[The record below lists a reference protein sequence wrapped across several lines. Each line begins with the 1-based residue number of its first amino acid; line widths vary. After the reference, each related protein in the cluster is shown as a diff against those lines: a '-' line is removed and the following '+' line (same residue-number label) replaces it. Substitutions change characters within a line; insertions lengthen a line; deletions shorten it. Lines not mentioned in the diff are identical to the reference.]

1 MAFIESSTGFKA
13 NHISASS
20 MTVNSLSGSLVSS
33 ASFGS
38 VEIAGFSG
46 QTNLLDFSASINTV
60 SGSVSTR
67 LSSLES
73 GTTTKTLISGSEQ
86 IADEISGS
94 FAVASASFAATT
106 TTNVSNI
113 ATNTGNISTNA
124 GNITTLQGRNV
135 NTGTGLSG
143 GGDLSGD
150 RTLAVDFTDATLKSN
165 ISGAFAQASGGL
177 SSRIA
182 VMEGDAANAQGL
194 STTNSPTFAGMTV
207 KGDLTAENIIV
218 SSSIVHFTQSFSSGS
233 TVFGDTNDDT
243 HAFTGSLQLTGSG
256 VLLDI
261 TNTGGSNAPFTIN
274 GNTNKVANLNADL
287 LDGTSLDGI
296 PAYVATNLAANAVSG
311 DKISGG
317 TIDST
322 TITKLAIGDLS
333 IGSVNDNELHARQL
347 HNVNTISGS
356 SGASASLDYIEASAT
371 GNIAGNLV
379 QTINVT
385 FSGNNFLFNGD
396 AKPNFTILPGYTYRF
411 NQEDGTNASHL
422 IGFKNAGADY
432 TTGVRNVG
440 TPGSA
445 TAGKA
450 QSVYTELIVT
460 SATPGLLTYYDKTEG
475 DDASGAKLVKEGAAG
490 GASLISGSLI
500 STGSFG
506 RLEMASGTFLSGSH
520 MTLEG
525 NVSSSIESTG
535 SFGTMQIEGFA
546 EENRNLTFFSS
557 SIAQRVQS
565 AVAGGV
571 NTVTGGTGLTDSG
584 TNDKTLAID
593 FTDAT
598 FKATISGS
606 WQNTLSSS
614 NATVVGGGVSG
625 SAASTFNVGVGGVQ
639 IANHLKDNQ
648 KTHVGVVDSG
658 NYYAISGSA
667 VSTGSFGKL
676 ETVAGAVLEDG
687 ISGSLSSTGSFGHV
701 RVATSLSASAGTS
714 ASFDNVGIK
723 GFSAAEVDRVSTN
736 HGSGLL
742 AFSASVA
749 QRLADEA
756 DDIEGQFTVVGN
768 EIQAVKSTRI
778 SGSLVVSASHATS
791 ASLTVQGQG
800 ENVFNVDGTAGR
812 LFTISDTMSGSLFS
826 VADFS
831 GLAALEVFD
840 NDKITLGLNTNPIV
854 VETNITNNSAQI
866 SGSLQSTAS
875 FGHIVAADKAVLKDV
890 DLSGNLVPTTDVA
903 TDLGSA
909 TKRFA
914 NLFVGDLLLSNK
926 TRINPETQNIGNSI
940 DGTWGDYQLQEGQDD
955 LFIENKRTGKTF
967 KFVLQ
972 EINPEEL

>member
-1 MAFIESSTGFKA
+1 MCIRDR
-13 NHISASS
+13 I
-20 MTVNSLSGSLVSS
+20 
-33 ASFGS
+33 
-38 VEIAGFSG
+38 EIAGFSG

-60 SGSVSTR
+60 SGSVSSR

-73 GTTTKTLISGSEQ
+73 GTTTKTLVSSSAQ
-86 IADEISGS
+86 IADDISGS
-94 FAVASASFAATT
+94 FAAASASFAATT

-124 GNITTLQGRNV
+124 GNITTLQGRNIS
-135 NTGTGLSG
+135 TGTGLSG
-143 GGDLSGD
+143 GGDLSSD
-150 RTLAVDFTDATLKSN
+150 RTLAIDFTDSTLQSN
-165 ISGAFAQASGGL
+165 ISGAFSQASGGL
-177 SSRIA
+177 AGRLQVI
-182 VMEGDAANAQGL
+182 EGDAANAQGL
-194 STTNSPTFAGMTV
+194 ATTNSPTFAGMTI

-233 TVFGDTNDDT
+233 TAFGDTLDDT
-243 HAFTGSLQLTGSG
+243 HNFTGSLNISGSG
-256 VLLDI
+256 TQIDI
-261 TNTGGSNAPFTIN
+261 ANNGVAPFNIN
-274 GNTNKVANLNADL
+274 GNTTKVANLNADL
-287 LDGTSLDGI
+287 LDDTSLEGI
-296 PAYVATNLAANAVSG
+296 PAYVASNLAANAVSG

-356 SGASASLDYIEASAT
+356 SGASASIDYIEASAT

-411 NQEDGTNASHL
+411 NQEDTSNASHL
-422 IGFKNAGADY
+422 IGFKNAGSDY

-475 DDASGAKLVKEGAAG
+475 DDDSGAKLVKEGAAG
-490 GASLISGSLI
+490 GATLISGSVA

-506 RLEMASGTFLSGSH
+506 RLEMAGGTFLSGSH
-520 MTLEG
+520 MTLAG
-525 NVSSSIESTG
+525 NISSSLVSTG
-535 SFGTMQIEGFA
+535 SFGTMQIAGFA
-546 EENRNLTFFSS
+546 EENKNLTFFSS
-557 SIAQRVQS
+557 SIAARVQS

-584 TNDKTLAID
+584 TNDKTLNID
-593 FTDAT
+593 FSDAT
-598 FKATISGS
+598 FKAAISGS
-606 WQNTLSSS
+606 FRGELSSS
-614 NATVVGGGVSG
+614 NFAFVGGGVSSSRAG
-625 SAASTFNVGVGGVQ
+625 SGSFGNVVVAEGDV
-639 IANHLKDNQ
+639 
-648 KTHVGVVDSG
+648 HVGHKNTAG
-658 NYYAISGSA
+658 NIFAISGSA
-667 VSTGSFGKL
+667 VSTASFGKL
-676 ETVAGAVLEDG
+676 VTVEGASLGNGV
-687 ISGSLSSTGSFGHV
+687 SGSLSSTGSFGHV
-701 RVATSLSASAGTS
+701 RIATSLSASAGTS
-714 ASFDNVGIK
+714 ASFDNVLVK
-723 GFSAAEVDRVSTN
+723 GFSSNETHTEDGVTSTY
-736 HGSGLL
+736 GAGLL

-756 DDIEGQFTVVGN
+756 DDIEGQFTVVGTD
-768 EIQAVKSTRI
+768 IQAVKDTRI
-778 SGSLVVSASHATS
+778 SGSLVVSASNATS
-791 ASLTVQGQG
+791 ASLTVKGQG

-840 NDKITLGLNTNPIV
+840 NDRITLGLNTNPIV

-875 FGHIVAADKAVLKDV
+875 FGHIVAANKAVLKDV

-926 TRINPETQNIGNSI
+926 TRINPDTEKIGNSI
-940 DGTWGDYQLQEGQDD
+940 DGTWGDYQLQEGKDD

-972 EINPEEL
+972 EVKTEEL

>member
-1 MAFIESSTGFKA
+1 
-13 NHISASS
+13 

-46 QTNLLDFSASINTV
+46 KTNLLDFSASISTV
-60 SGSVSTR
+60 SGSVSSR

-86 IADEISGS
+86 IAAEISGA
-94 FAVASASFAATT
+94 FGAASASFASTT
-106 TTNVSNI
+106 TTNTANI
-113 ATNTGNISTNA
+113 ATNTGNISTNS
-124 GNITTLQGRNV
+124 GNITTLQGRNIA
-135 NTGTGLSG
+135 TGTGLSG
-143 GGDLSGD
+143 GGTLGAD
-150 RTLAVDFTDATLKSN
+150 RTIAVDFTDSTLKSN
-165 ISGAFAQASGGL
+165 ISGAFSEASGGL
-177 SSRIA
+177 AARIQTI
-182 VMEGDAANAQGL
+182 EGSDITNAQALG
-194 STTNSPTFAGMTV
+194 TTDSPTFAGMTV
-207 KGDLTAENIIV
+207 QGDLTAENLIV

-233 TVFGDTNDDT
+233 TGFGDTLDDN
-243 HAFTGSLQLTGSG
+243 HNFTGSLNISGSG
-256 VLLDI
+256 VQLSI
-261 TNTGGSNAPFTIN
+261 ANNGSAPFTVN
-274 GNTNKVANLNADL
+274 GNTTKVANLNADL
-287 LDGTSLDGI
+287 LDDTTLDAI
-296 PAYVATNLAANAVSG
+296 PAYVASNLAANALSG

-333 IGSVNDNELHARQL
+333 LPSNDNELHVRKL
-347 HNVNTISGS
+347 DKVETISGS
-356 SGASASLDYIEASAT
+356 VGASASLSYIESSADST
-371 GNIAGNLV
+371 LAGNLV
-379 QTINVT
+379 HSINVT
-385 FSGNNFLFNGD
+385 FSGNAFSFNGD
-396 AKPNFTILPGYTYRF
+396 AKPNFQIQPGYRYRF
-411 NQEDGTNASHL
+411 VQDDSSNASHVL
-422 IGFKNAGADY
+422 GFKNAGVDY
-432 TTGVRNVG
+432 TTGVRTVG
-440 TPGSA
+440 TAG
-445 TAGKA
+445 TAVSGKTQTA
-450 QSVYTELIVT
+450 YVELTVT
-460 SATPGLLTYYDKTEG
+460 AATPGVLTYYDKTEG
-475 DDASGAKLVKEGAAG
+475 DDASGAKLVKEGMAG
-490 GASLISGSLI
+490 GATLISGSVA

-506 RLEMASGTFLSGSH
+506 VIETAQGASSNHTLRVSGSH
-520 MTLEG
+520 IKGGSAT
-525 NVSSSIESTG
+525 TA
-535 SFGTMQIEGFA
+535 SFGVVELDGFA
-546 EENRNLTFFSS
+546 SSQKNIVDFSAS
-557 SIAQRVQS
+557 MAS
-565 AVAGGV
+565 AVTGIGSTNITSITSDDATISVTTNGAERKLDV
-571 NTVTGGTGLTDSG
+571 NFG
-584 TNDKTLAID
+584 
-593 FTDAT
+593 DAT
-598 FKATISGS
+598 FSETISGS
-606 WQNTLSSS
+606 FRGELSSS
-614 NATVVGGGVSG
+614 NPTVVGGGVSG
-625 SAASTFNVGVGGVQ
+625 SAASTFTVGVGGVQ

-648 KTHVGVVDSG
+648 KTHVGVVNSG
-658 NYYAISGSA
+658 KYYAISGSA

-701 RVATSLSASAGTS
+701 AIATSLSASAGTS
-714 ASFDNVGIK
+714 ASLDHLTIK
-723 GFSAAEVDRVSTN
+723 GFSANETHTEDGVTSN
-736 HGSGLL
+736 YGGGLL

-756 DDIEGQFTVVGN
+756 DDIEGQFTVIGN
-768 EIQAVKSTRI
+768 DIQAVKSTRI

-831 GLAALEVFD
+831 GLASLEVFD
-840 NDKITLGLNTNPIV
+840 NDRITLGLNTNPIV

-926 TRINPETQNIGNSI
+926 TRINPDTEKIGNSI
-940 DGTWGDYQLQEGQDD
+940 DGTWGDYQLQEGKDD

-972 EINPEEL
+972 EVKTEEL

>member
-1 MAFIESSTGFKA
+1 VAFIESNTGFRA

-46 QTNLLDFSASINTV
+46 QTNLLDFSASIATV

-73 GTTTKTLISGSEQ
+73 GTTTKTLISSSAQ
-86 IADEISGS
+86 IADDISGS
-94 FAVASASFAATT
+94 FAAASASFATTT
-106 TTNVSNI
+106 TTNTSNI
-113 ATNTGNISTNA
+113 STNTGNISTNT
-124 GNITTLQGRNV
+124 GNITTLQGRSIA
-135 NTGTGLSG
+135 TGTGLSG

-150 RTLAVDFTDATLKSN
+150 RTLAVDFTDATLQSN
-165 ISGAFAQASGGL
+165 ISGAFSQASGGL

-194 STTNSPTFAGMTV
+194 ATTNSPTFAGMTIQ
-207 KGDLTAENIIV
+207 GDLTAENIIV

-233 TVFGDTNDDT
+233 TVFGDTVDDT
-243 HAFTGSLQLTGSG
+243 HTFTGSIQLSGSG
-256 VLLDI
+256 VQLSI
-261 TNTGGSNAPFTIN
+261 SNNGGSDAPFTVN

-287 LDGTSLDGI
+287 LDDTSLDAI
-296 PAYVATNLAANAVSG
+296 PAYVATNLAANALSG

-333 IGSVNDNELHARQL
+333 IGSVNDNELHVREV

-356 SGASASLDYIEASAT
+356 AGASASIDYIEAAKD

-385 FSGNNFLFNGD
+385 FSGNDFLFNGD
-396 AKPNFTILPGYTYRF
+396 TKPNFTLLPGYTYRF
-411 NQEDGTNASHL
+411 NQEDSSNASHL
-422 IGFKNAGADY
+422 IGFKNAGSDY

-440 TPGSA
+440 TAGSA
-445 TAGKA
+445 VAGKA
-450 QSVYTELIVT
+450 QSVYTELVVT
-460 SATPGLLTYYDKTEG
+460 SQTPGLLTYYDKTEG

-525 NVSSSIESTG
+525 HVSSSLVSTG
-535 SFGTMQIEGFA
+535 SFGTMQIAGFA
-546 EENRNLTFFSS
+546 EENKNLTFFSS
-557 SIAQRVQS
+557 SIASRVQS

-571 NTVTGGTGLTDSG
+571 NTVTGGTGLSDSG

-593 FTDAT
+593 FADAT
-598 FKATISGS
+598 LKAVVSGS
-606 WQNTLSSS
+606 WQGQLSSS
-614 NATVVGGGVSG
+614 NSTVVGGGVSG
-625 SAASTFNVGVGGVQ
+625 SAASTFKVGVGGVQ

-648 KTHVGVVDSG
+648 KTHVGTTDSG
-658 NYYAISGSA
+658 KYYAISGSA
-667 VSTGSFGKL
+667 VSTGSFGRL
-676 ETVAGAVLEDG
+676 ETVEGASLGNGV
-687 ISGSLSSTGSFGHV
+687 SGSLTSTGSFGHMAF
-701 RVATSLSASAGTS
+701 ATSLSASAGTT
-714 ASFDNVGIK
+714 ASFDNVGIR

-749 QRLADEA
+749 QRLADEM

-768 EIQAVKSTRI
+768 DIQSVKSTRI
-778 SGSLVVSASHATS
+778 SGSLTVSASHATS

-840 NDKITLGLNTNPIV
+840 NDRITLGLNTNPIV

-875 FGHIVAADKAVLKDV
+875 FGQVVAADKAVLKDV

-909 TKRFA
+909 NKRFA

-926 TRINPETQNIGNSI
+926 TRINPDTERIGNSI
-940 DGTWGDYQLQEGQDD
+940 DGTWGDYQLQEGHED

-967 KFVLQ
+967 RFVLQ
-972 EINPEEL
+972 EVKTEEL